1 MRSFCLVLFLSS
13 YFFLL
18 LCFPSYAASGAA
30 KGLSL
35 WFQSVIPVLF
45 PFSVITSLMIRTN
58 ALSSLLRRTGSVFSK
73 FFHVSRY
80 GTFAILT
87 GFLCGYPMG
96 AKVIA
101 DMRKKKWISPSEAS
115 YLLSFCN
122 NLSPMFIIGYIA
134 LENFHKKELVL
145 PSVLILIVSPLL
157 CSFFFRIYHQPKPC
171 LAGLSDSRIH
181 FRFSD
186 LDQAVTDSFVVHT
199 KVGGYMILFSVALE
213 MLSHIPVS
221 APILNNAVFP
231 SLEIAGGIRYIS
243 SRLQDIRQSYVPIMA
258 LSSFGGFCCI
268 AQTKAML
275 EHTDIPLIPYIIEKL
290 ITAMVTSFLS
300 YCYISVMIR

>member
-1 MRSFCLVLFLSS
+1 MKSLCLVLCMSS

-18 LCFPSYAASGAA
+18 LCFPSYAAAGAA
-30 KGLSL
+30 KGLTL

-58 ALSSLLRRTGSVFSK
+58 ALSSLLRRTGSAFPGL
-73 FFHVSRY
+73 FHVSRY
-80 GTFAILT
+80 GTFAIVT

-101 DMRKKKWISPSEAS
+101 DMRKKQWISQSEAS

-122 NLSPMFIIGYIA
+122 NLSPMFIIGYIV
-134 LENFHKKELVL
+134 LLHLQIKELVI
-145 PSVLILIVSPLL
+145 PSVLILLLSPLL
-157 CSFFFRIYHQPKPC
+157 CSLIFRLYHQPKPC
-171 LAGLSDSRIH
+171 ALDISDSKIR

-186 LDQAVTDSFVVHT
+186 LDQSVTDSFFVLA

-213 MLSHIPVS
+213 MLSHIPTS
-221 APILNNAVFP
+221 DPILQNAVFP
-231 SLEIAGGIRYIS
+231 SLEIAGGIHYIS
-243 SRLQDIRQSYVPIMA
+243 GQLSDIRQSYVPIMA
-258 LSSFGGFCCI
+258 LSSFGGFCSI

-275 EHTDIPLIPYIIEKL
+275 EHTDIPIIPYIIEKL

-300 YCYISVMIR
+300 YCYINIML